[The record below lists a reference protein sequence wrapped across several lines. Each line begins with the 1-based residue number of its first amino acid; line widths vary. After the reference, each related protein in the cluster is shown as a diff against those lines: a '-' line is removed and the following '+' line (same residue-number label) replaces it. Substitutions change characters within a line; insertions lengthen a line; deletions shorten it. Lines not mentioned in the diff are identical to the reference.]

1 MTKVH
6 YAVDNL
12 DEPGILVCLSEA
24 DTSDVISANT
34 TLWTSVPSLVNWIWD
49 SDGRLISENEARR
62 IADNWGATLP
72 D

>member
-1 MTKVH
+1 
-6 YAVDNL
+6 
-12 DEPGILVCLSEA
+12 
-24 DTSDVISANT
+24 
-34 TLWTSVPSLVNWIWD
+34 VNWIWD

>member
-1 MTKVH
+1 MTRVH

-12 DEPGILVCLSEA
+12 EKPGILIRLSGA
-24 DTSDVISANT
+24 DTSQTISANRT
-34 TLWTSVPSLVNWIWD
+34 VWTSIPSLVNWIWD
-49 SDGRLISENEARR
+49 SDGTLIAEEEARR